1 MANPYD
7 MTKPFNNRA
16 QAIKDIEGPG
26 ALDYADRV
34 DTKKIENSDKKTKLI
49 PKNQRI
55 QTGNAKIDSYL
66 NSTFNKRVTSITDK
80 LGNLLFNPKRK
91 INYVIKGADLLTEGK
106 VSKNV
111 EEAVSQI
118 REVGQDAFGQLSKYR
133 QQLTKKLKEMGGGF
147 FTREMDKSNLT
158 TAQKEI
164 ANEIDEVSNLQNEI
178 NAAYKLPT
186 TELTRAIN
194 KEKKP
199 LVKELK
205 KDVSKIDLENIS
217 MVDLFPGTK
226 SSMKNPLYGLGK
238 GVPKS
243 IDTPEQTIFNYAK
256 RPLEYKYGKAK
267 LNEMLRAKDPK
278 VMQPI
283 SEALGKYK
291 NEMKELL
298 DFKQEL
304 LKTYYDDLVKVADK
318 FPMEKGK
325 GFLDFS
331 HKFPTSIT
339 QRLNPSSKLL
349 QKGADPSMMYIS
361 PAFVNRRV
369 QVFFDDVAEQLMGS
383 PPTKSTRPF
392 RNYVAAS
399 MFDDGKRIVDPFTV
413 GGNKG
418 QFLQMLKNKQ
428 NPRALYGLSDSV
440 IKAKQKSADM
450 AAKTLDN
457 IRTGLKR
464 VQAESMYDLP
474 PEMGGFIQAGKPG
487 GITNKQQM
495 KELLQFLLDPA
506 TDTSTVIAPY
516 KDGGSVFTN
525 PFLKKIDEVFN
536 PITNEPPAG
545 VTDQPPEGGFLEPIA
560 EGIAEQIGTAE
571 GLLDITAPFT
581 LTKLDDTIDYELDKI
596 RAKEILDDD
605 IKQYLMSVDQV
616 KDVDQGL
623 KADMLNVTTGMDR
636 EGTYMSSFLNPIL
649 QSMMQE
655 GKMIT
660 SQDVENAYDK
670 LKNSQDYRDL
680 TYRATS
686 PEFAEQRALI
696 QSKLHAN
703 QLKKLPLDIA
713 NILVETY
720 QFSPLYFG
728 ARAIEQLPEKI
739 VGESLLEREHRAMI
753 EQGLM
758 KPGSKPIDMY
768 LPGGVKYDPENTI
781 PFEEII
787 DQFELERKYKIR
799 GELTGK
805 DFAAS
810 AGQLA
815 LSITP
820 AFLGSGVYGRM
831 MEVAKNKD
839 LSKLGKFIRI
849 APQALGFP
857 SLKELKSFGNAL
869 FVSTPTSMYKTG
881 KEPAFLANIVR
892 MINEA
897 TDNTKER
904 TDEYYANIRSELE
917 NPQYA
922 EQREILKNKILEIYE
937 SPNISQN
944 VVNPEDFDKLLNEA
958 NSFEEM
964 PEFVYDMAQ
973 EEAYNILNAEKNKLL
988 GKEPKEIKT
997 MQDDTLFEE
1006 VTGIDLA
1013 PGERETPPSNI
1024 KNMAMGGDPG
1034 QFSDPLRTPDDSGI
1048 DVRGIQEE
1056 TPYMSIDDLDL
1067 FEDANLKPTTEN
1079 NLPPQ
1084 VEMAAVNIFGKA
1096 PGWAV
1101 YLDKK
1106 SDILKGGNQTKNLIR
1121 IGDEVAE
1128 ATATTGE
1135 DVNRFYSN
1143 VEAKLLDPS
1152 VPDVFETPADL
1163 YNFFQSRN
1171 INKLEVEDYQLPQ
1184 LFTSLFQ
1191 AGQPVTKQ
1199 VLLNRIKQAPIRKLK
1214 TKTFGFR
1221 SDIEQQQ
1228 SGVLEPDFVNSKYG
1242 NQYYEKGSLPNSYRE
1257 HVVYL
1262 DPSDIPGDPK
1272 SYANSTHDFFRG
1284 DEAYVVGWSRLTDR
1298 PAIVPGTSTQ
1308 LSGDTTTKLLELE
1321 KKRDRLT
1328 SVTNKSAQDI
1338 VDQSGGRVSIEQ
1350 AQKNIDNANKQ
1361 LVKIQDD
1368 IDNFGSGSNQA
1379 IVNDQTVNV
1388 TFADEIQSDIFQTY
1402 RKSLQK
1408 IKQEYQRLVEKG
1420 VNLKDTAIIQR
1431 ERSGDMSPELI
1442 KFYAKHQDILR
1453 PVFRTEDDFAGH
1465 ILELQKSNAV
1475 FKDFANIRPGTLTPQ
1490 DMVPIQEAAKK
1501 RDKVLEFFDQAVVS
1515 PETMRALF
1523 PNIPFKDRKAWG
1535 DVIVK
1540 NDLHAAAKRLF
1551 VENDPNA
1558 PTWYAISPAEL
1569 VAKRYG
1575 QDGTTATALA
1585 DRAGK
1590 KGVGTYEFYGGPD
1603 ATDVSGKHYTSV
1615 LEQSLKRAANI
1626 NNAEFKIIKVA
1637 VGDPRSSKKVIQIMD
1652 MNNQSILKTI
1662 RVKKD
1667 GLENAMQEA
1676 TDFINSSD
1684 NAQDLY
1690 TKTTSIPSGFK
1701 TVDSYAIKLTPE
1713 MVLPSK
1719 THLATGGLVKYDPL
1733 PNIEELIGV
1742 A

>member
-147 FTREMDKSNLT
+147 FTREMDKSKLT

-164 ANEIDEVSNLQNEI
+164 ADEIDEVSNLQNEI

-440 IKAKQKSADM
+440 IKAKQKNADM

-660 SQDVENAYDK
+660 SQDVENAYDN
-670 LKNSQDYRDL
+670 LKNSQDYKDL

-787 DQFELERKYKIR
+787 NQFELEREYKIR

-869 FVSTPTSMYKTG
+869 FISTPSSMYKTG
-881 KEPAFLANIVR
+881 KEPAFLANIIR
-892 MINEA
+892 MINDA
-897 TDNTKER
+897 TDNTKEK

-937 SPNISQN
+937 SPDISQN
-944 VVNPEDFDKLLNEA
+944 VVNPEDFDKLLKEA
-958 NSFEEM
+958 DSFEEM

-973 EEAYNILNAEKNKLL
+973 EEAYKILDSEKFRLL

-1024 KNMAMGGDPG
+1024 RNMAMGGDPG
-1034 QFSDPLRTPDDSGI
+1034 QFTDPLRTPDDSGI
-1048 DVRGIQEE
+1048 DVRGIQED
-1056 TPYMSIDDLDL
+1056 TPYMSIDELDL
-1067 FEDANLKPTTEN
+1067 FEEANLKPTTEN

-1084 VEMAAVNIFGKA
+1084 VEMASLNIFGKA

-1106 SDILKGGNQTKNLIR
+1106 SDIIKGGNQTKNLIR

-1128 ATATTGE
+1128 ATATAGE
-1135 DVNRFYSN
+1135 DIGRFYSN

-1171 INKLEVEDYQLPQ
+1171 ISKLEVEDYQLPQ
-1184 LFTSLFQ
+1184 LFSSLFQ
-1191 AGQPVTKQ
+1191 TGQPVTKQ
-1199 VLLNRIKQAPIRKLK
+1199 VLLDRIKQAPIRKLK

-1221 SDIEQQQ
+1221 SDIEERQA
-1228 SGVLEPDFVNSKYG
+1228 GVLEPELTSSKYG
-1242 NQYYEKGSLPNSYRE
+1242 GGHYESGSLPNTYRE

-1262 DPSDIPGDPK
+1262 DPQDIPGDPGTYK
-1272 SYANSTHDFFRG
+1272 YSTHDFFRG
-1284 DEAYVVGWSRLTDR
+1284 DQAYVVGWSRLTDR
-1298 PAIVPGTSTQ
+1298 PGIVPGTAKQ
-1308 LSGDTTTKLLELE
+1308 LSGDATKLPELE
-1321 KKRDRLT
+1321 NKRDRLT
-1328 SVTNKSAQDI
+1328 AITNKSAQDI
-1338 VDQSGGRVSIEQ
+1338 VDQSGGRVSMEQ
-1350 AQKNIDNANKQ
+1350 AQKNIDNAQKQ

-1368 IDNFGSGSNQA
+1368 IDNLGSPLDVA
-1379 IVNDQTVNV
+1379 VVDDQVVNV

-1402 RKSLQK
+1402 RKNVEQVK
-1408 IKQEYQRLVEKG
+1408 KEYLRLLEKG
-1420 VNLKDTAIIQR
+1420 SNLTDVRIIGR
-1431 ERSGDMSPELI
+1431 EKQGDVSSELI
-1442 KFYAKHQDILR
+1442 KFYAKHKDILR
-1453 PVFRTEDDFAGH
+1453 PVFRTEADFAGH
-1465 ILELQKSNAV
+1465 IQKLQNSNKI
-1475 FKDFANIRPGTLTPQ
+1475 FKEFADIRPGTLTPE
-1490 DMVPIQEAAKK
+1490 DMIPVRAAQKE
-1501 RDKVLEFFDQAVVS
+1501 RDDVLKFFDEAVVN
-1515 PETMRALF
+1515 PETMKSLF
-1523 PNIPFKDRKAWG
+1523 PNIPFKDRKLWG

-1558 PTWYAISPAEL
+1558 PTWYAITPAEL
-1569 VAKRYG
+1569 VTKRYG
-1575 QDGTTATALA
+1575 QAGTTATPLA

-1603 ATDVSGKHYTSV
+1603 VSDVSGKHYTSV

-1626 NNAEFKIIKVA
+1626 NNSEFKIIKVA
-1637 VGDPRSSKKVIQIMD
+1637 IGEPRSKKKVIQVISMD
-1652 MNNQSILKTI
+1652 GQNILKEI
-1662 RVKKD
+1662 RVKSG
-1667 GLENAMQEA
+1667 GLEDAMSEA

-1684 NAQDLY
+1684 NAQNLY
-1690 TKTTSIPSGFK
+1690 TKTTTIPSGFK
-1701 TVDSYAIKLTPE
+1701 TVDAYAIKLTPE

-1719 THLATGGLVKYDPL
+1719 THLATGGLVQYNPL
-1733 PNIEELIGV
+1733 PNIEELIG
-1742 A
+1742 AA